1 MADAEASGVSR
12 IRLFDATML
21 VAGTMI
27 GSGIFIVSADT
38 ARDVGSAGWLLLAWL
53 LAGVMTWLGAL
64 CYAELASMI
73 PAAGGQYVFLRE
85 AFGPLWGFLYGWTCF
100 LVIQTGSI
108 AAVAV
113 AFAKFLGVLLPALGT
128 DAGLPS
134 AAAVASGRVPPVV
147 DVVGFLPDLQ
157 RPGPGDNALVL
168 FAATNVRWR
177 LTVPGWPQ
185 PVFEMDHFVVT
196 AGQLVAVAVIAF
208 LTWLNCQG
216 LRAGKW
222 LQNVMTVAKI
232 AALAALIFIGLFL
245 VASPEAW
252 HANSRDWWGGIA
264 GTQAHARTQQ
274 WMPVGTPGLII
285 ALMVLGGAMVGPL
298 FAADAWNNITFT
310 AGETAAAERTLPRAL
325 LLGTGLVVAL
335 YLLTNVAFIVSLPV
349 RGQAELAAQNQAE
362 AEDAAARASRL
373 EAAGEDATHIRREAR
388 ARASTAAFY
397 RGIDGAK
404 DDRVAAA
411 VVELLSP
418 DYGARLLA
426 IAVMISTFGCVNGM
440 ILMGARLYWVMAR
453 DQLFFSAVGT
463 LNRRGVPAVGLVW
476 QGVWS
481 FVLVFTGTYSQLLDY
496 VIFAVLLFYVLTV
509 IGLLVLR
516 RRAGSRAKP
525 PFVVPGGAVLP
536 GLYLAL
542 CTLVCLDLLVVK
554 PMYTWP
560 GLLIVLAGGPVYFAW
575 RWLQRRHAAGS

>member
-1 MADAEASGVSR
+1 VADAEAGGASR

-38 ARDVGSAGWLLLAWL
+38 ARDVGAAGWLLLAWL
-53 LAGVMTWLGAL
+53 LAGVMTLLGAL

-113 AFAKFLGVLLPALGT
+113 AFAKFLGVFLPAFGT

-134 AAAVASGRVPPVV
+134 EVAVASGEAAPVV
-147 DVVGFLPDLQ
+147 DVVGFWPDLR
-157 RPGPGDNALVL
+157 RPGSEKNAWVL
-168 FAATNVRWR
+168 FAATNLHWR

-185 PVFEMDHFVVT
+185 PIFEMEHFVVT

-216 LRAGKW
+216 LKAGKL

-232 AALAALIFIGLFL
+232 AALGALIFIGLFL

-274 WMPVGTPGLII
+274 LMPGGTPGLMI

-325 LLGTGLVVAL
+325 LLGTGLVVSL

-362 AEDAAARASRL
+362 AEDAAARAARL
-373 EAAGEDATHIRREAR
+373 EAAGADAAHLHLEAR

-411 VVELLSP
+411 VIELLSP
-418 DYGARLLA
+418 DYGAKLLA
-426 IAVMISTFGCVNGM
+426 LAVMISTFGCVNGM

-453 DQLFFSAVGT
+453 DQLFFRGVGK

-481 FVLVFTGTYSQLLDY
+481 IVLVFTGTYSQLLDY

-516 RRAGSRAKP
+516 RRVDFARP
-525 PFVVPGGAVLP
+525 PFRVPGGAVLP

-542 CTLVCLDLLVVK
+542 CTFVCLDLLVVK

-560 GLLIVLAGGPVYFAW
+560 GLLIVLAGVPAYFAW
-575 RWLQRRHAAGS
+575 RRRQRQLAPRT

>member
-1 MADAEASGVSR
+1 MADAVAGGASR

-38 ARDVGSAGWLLLAWL
+38 ARDVGAAGWLLLAWL

-113 AFAKFLGVLLPALGT
+113 AFAKFLGVLLPALGA
-128 DAGLPS
+128 DPGLPS
-134 AAAVASGRVPPVV
+134 AAAVASGQAPPVV

-157 RPGPGDNALVL
+157 RPGAEKHALVL
-168 FAATNVRWR
+168 FAATNVHWR

-185 PVFEMDHFVVT
+185 PVFEMDHFVIT
-196 AGQLVAVAVIAF
+196 AGQFVAVAVIAF

-232 AALAALIFIGLFL
+232 GALAALVFIGLFL

-264 GTQAHARTQQ
+264 NTQAHARTQQ
-274 WMPVGTPGLII
+274 LMPAGTPGFMI

-349 RGQAELAAQNQAE
+349 QGQAELAAQNQAE
-362 AEDAAARASRL
+362 AVDAASRAARL
-373 EAAGEDATHIRREAR
+373 EAAGEDAAQVRLEAR

-418 DYGARLLA
+418 DYGASLLA
-426 IAVMISTFGCVNGM
+426 VAVMISTFGCVNGM

-453 DQLFFSAVGT
+453 DQLFFSAVGK
-463 LNRRGVPAVGLVW
+463 LNRHSVPAVGLVW
-476 QGVWS
+476 QGAWS
-481 FVLVFTGTYSQLLDY
+481 IVLVFTGTYSQLLDY

-509 IGLLVLR
+509 AGLLVLR
-516 RRAGSRAKP
+516 RRAHIAKAS
-525 PFVVPGGAVLP
+525 FRVPGGAVLP
-536 GLYLAL
+536 GLYLTL
-542 CTLVCLDLLVVK
+542 CALVCLDLLVVK

-560 GLLIVLAGGPVYFAW
+560 GLLIVLAGVPVYFTW
-575 RWLQRRHAAGS
+575 RWRGRSRAAGT